1 VTAVRCRRQT
11 VGVHGSD
18 GLSVRRVGFRAGTDS
33 ELTALHS
40 VEAPVAAEC
49 GANRMPQPLESY
61 IAFARAL
68 PLQFNDHA
76 WLAEASDGTPVAA
89 GFCWSN
95 SAGDPRVMEC
105 DVLVRP
111 PHRRQG
117 IGSRL
122 LSAVLDESAAEDRA
136 LLTWST
142 FDQVPAGE
150 AFSRRLGA
158 RIGRVNCTSELVL
171 AELDWPMIDNWIRA
185 PRARQLG
192 YRLELVDGVFPES
205 LRADAVRLHH
215 IMQTAPR
222 EDLEVGDVV
231 IGTEFVAQLDR
242 AMVEAGWTRW
252 TVLARDPAGECVG
265 GTEVMFEPWN
275 PGTVFQQSTGIDPAH
290 RGLGLAR
297 WAKALMLRQI
307 RAERPAVRRV
317 RTGNAFSNAPMLAI
331 NEALGFQVTSTRT
344 EWLADVAALRAGPV
358 SAVLEN

>member
-1 VTAVRCRRQT
+1 
-11 VGVHGSD
+11 
-18 GLSVRRVGFRAGTDS
+18 
-33 ELTALHS
+33 
-40 VEAPVAAEC
+40 
-49 GANRMPQPLESY
+49 MPQPLESY
-61 IAFARAL
+61 IAFARTL

-89 GFCWSN
+89 GFCWSS

-105 DVLVRP
+105 DVLVRSA
-111 PHRRQG
+111 HRRRG

-122 LSAVLDESAAEDRA
+122 LSAILNESAAEGRS

-142 FDQVPAGE
+142 FDQVPAGG

-158 RIGRVNCTSELVL
+158 RIGRVNRTSELVL
-171 AELDWPMIDNWIRA
+171 AELDWPMIETWIRA
-185 PRARQLG
+185 PRARELG
-192 YRLELVDGVFPES
+192 YRLELVDGVFPER

-222 EDLEVGDVV
+222 EGLEVGDVV
-231 IGTEFVAQLDR
+231 VDTEFVAQLDR

-252 TVLARDPAGECVG
+252 TVLVRDPGGECVG
-265 GTEVMFEPWN
+265 GTEVIFEPWN

-297 WAKALMLRQI
+297 WAKALMLRRIQ
-307 RAERPAVRRV
+307 AERPAVRRV

-331 NEALGFQVTSTRT
+331 NEALGFHLTSTRT
-344 EWLADVAALRAGPV
+344 EWLADVTAIRDGPV
-358 SAVLEN
+358 RGVSEN